1 MKFLKSAS
9 RPFLTPRTVNSSTA
23 PLFWVDSKITRA
35 GSVNDSSLPWS
46 VSSTAVGT
54 CTVDDADG
62 AAEEVDADEPDEAEP
77 SADPLP
83 ESALQP
89 PSTRA
94 VAAVR
99 ATRVWA
105 GRERRARTRSL
116 CLDIVYRIA
125 GRVDQQPTR
134 RSAK

>member
-1 MKFLKSAS
+1 
-9 RPFLTPRTVNSSTA
+9 
-23 PLFWVDSKITRA
+23 
-35 GSVNDSSLPWS
+35 
-46 VSSTAVGT
+46 VGT

-62 AAEEVDADEPDEAEP
+62 AADEVDADEPDEPDEPDEAEP
-77 SADPLP
+77 LADPLP

-99 ATRVWA
+99 ATRVGA

-116 CLDIVYRIA
+116 CLDIVYRVT